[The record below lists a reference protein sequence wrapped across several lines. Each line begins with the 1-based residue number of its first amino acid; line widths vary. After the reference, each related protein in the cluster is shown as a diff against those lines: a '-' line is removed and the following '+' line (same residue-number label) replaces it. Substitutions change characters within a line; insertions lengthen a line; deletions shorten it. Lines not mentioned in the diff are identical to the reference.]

1 MKKLIIED
9 DCHHRKQAYMLR
21 IHSKL
26 IYPTPV
32 RTAKI
37 YKTVDSNTRGD
48 VSKRERSFPVVGN
61 ATWPSH
67 LGNKCGEFS

>member
-1 MKKLIIED
+1 MED
-9 DCHHRKQAYMLR
+9 CCHHRKQAYMLR

-26 IYPTPV
+26 TYPTPV

-37 YKTVDSNTRGD
+37 YKTTDSSTGRD
-48 VSKRERSFPVVGN
+48 VSEREPSLPVDGN
-61 ATWPSH
+61 ATWPSR